1 MPSSLLITMTVRVRY
16 APSPTGSPH
25 VGNLRTAIYNWL
37 LARKMGGTFVA
48 RLEDTD
54 RDPSRYRPEAIA
66 EIEESLRF
74 LGIVP
79 DEWWVSGGPY
89 GPYVQSQRLH
99 LYREAAEQLIAMGMA
114 YRCYCTEERLQEMRR
129 RQQEQGLPTGYDRR
143 CRRLTAEERS
153 RYEKEG
159 LPSVVRLA
167 VPLEG
172 TTAYHDEVYGDVSV
186 ENRTVDDQVLLKSN
200 GWPTYHLAE
209 VVDDHAQAITHVI
222 RGEDW
227 MPSTPKHVMLF
238 RAFGWPEPKWV
249 HVPLIL
255 GKDRKKL
262 SKRHGSTQFLDFV
275 RAGYL
280 PEALMNFLALLGWSA
295 GEENRELFTVQELV
309 ERFSLA
315 GISKH
320 PAVFDYD
327 KLRWMNGEYIRSAPP
342 ERLLDL
348 CIPFLQEEGL
358 VGRPP
363 SQEERTYAAKVIPLV
378 TDRMRTL
385 SDVGMLAGFFF
396 RDPDAPEEK
405 GRRKWLC
412 GSTALSILQ
421 AAASTMAQLPDDFTP
436 ADAEDAV
443 NHIAA
448 GLNMERAPVIHTIRV
463 AVTGRTVGPGL
474 FETLAVLGRE
484 RVLRRLKRAQEW
496 VHAEG
501 ASLPSVPE

>member
-1 MPSSLLITMTVRVRY
+1 MTVRVRY

-37 LARKMGGTFVA
+37 LARKTGGVFIA

-54 RDPSRYRPEAIA
+54 RDPERYRPEAIA

-74 LGIVP
+74 LGMEP

-99 LYREAAEQLIAMGMA
+99 LYRDAAEELIAKGMA

-129 RQQEQGLPTGYDRR
+129 RQQQQGLPTGYDRR
-143 CRRLTAEERS
+143 CRRLTPDERA
-153 RYEKEG
+153 RYEAQG

-167 VPLEG
+167 VPLDG
-172 TTAYHDEVYGDVSV
+172 TTAYHDEVYGDVKV

-209 VVDDHAQAITHVI
+209 VVDDHAQQITHVI

-280 PEALMNFLALLGWSA
+280 PEALINFLALLGWSA
-295 GEENRELFTVQELV
+295 GEENRELFSVHELI
-309 ERFSLA
+309 ERFSLE

-342 ERLLDL
+342 QQLLQR
-348 CIPFLQEEGL
+348 CIPFLQAHGW
-358 VGRPP
+358 VSAPP
-363 SQEERTYAAKVIPLV
+363 SQEEEAYAAKVIPLV
-378 TDRMRTL
+378 ADRMKTL
-385 SDVGMLAGFFF
+385 SEVGELAGFFF
-396 RDPDAPEEK
+396 CDPDVPEEK
-405 GRRKWLC
+405 GRRKWL
-412 GSTALSILQ
+412 ADARAIAIL
-421 AAASTMAQLPDDFTP
+421 AEAVSRMEQLPQDFTP

-443 NHIAA
+443 NRIASA
-448 GLNMERAPVIHTIRV
+448 LNLERAPVIHTLRV

-474 FETLAVLGRE
+474 FDTLAALGRE
-484 RVLRRLKRAQEW
+484 RILRRLQRAREW
-496 VHAEG
+496 VQPQDAE
-501 ASLPSVPE
+501 ASLPP